1 MPEELPPII
10 SVSLNTAVDR
20 TLEVPDL
27 EIGGHVRGRLISVQ
41 PAGKAVNIARLLGI
55 LDTPCVLT
63 GFVGQGDRDRF
74 ARSFKKTPVR
84 VEMFEGHGPTR
95 ENITLIDPNRGVE
108 THIRDVGFTLTE
120 DDLGRM
126 KKKLGILAGCSGY
139 VVFAGSLPPGMEAD
153 AFARLVDV
161 CRDQSA
167 HVAVDSSGPGLEAVR
182 SGGDLWM
189 VKPNRQ
195 ELAEMVGRPAQ
206 TDDHIRAAAE
216 SLLGRI
222 DLVIVTLGEE
232 GAYLFS
238 RDGAWHARPQVE
250 QGKVVNTVGCGDALL
265 AGFVNAHARGREP
278 DECLRRA
285 VATGTAAAFQVRAGE
300 VDPTDVEA
308 CYEKT
313 EVVPIMGKRG

>member
-74 ARSFKKTPVR
+74 ARSFKKTSVR

-126 KKKLGILAGCSGY
+126 KKKLGILAGRSGY

-153 AFARLVDV
+153 AFARLV
-161 CRDQSA
+161 RSIPA
-167 HVAVDSSGPGLEAVR
+167 GRGWRRFAAAATSGWSNRTVR
-182 SGGDLWM
+182 SW
-189 VKPNRQ
+189 PRWS
-195 ELAEMVGRPAQ
+195 AGRPRRTTTSAPPPK
-206 TDDHIRAAAE
+206 AC
-216 SLLGRI
+216 LG
-222 DLVIVTLGEE
+222 
-232 GAYLFS
+232 
-238 RDGAWHARPQVE
+238 
-250 QGKVVNTVGCGDALL
+250 AL
-265 AGFVNAHARGREP
+265 
-278 DECLRRA
+278 
-285 VATGTAAAFQVRAGE
+285 TWSS
-300 VDPTDVEA
+300 
-308 CYEKT
+308 
-313 EVVPIMGKRG
+313 